1 MCHTTL
7 TSKSSRGTTVSV
19 PRQAVPLPVW
29 VTSDLNAAFTLEE
42 PLVTEADDDRTQE
55 LWRRTKMDN
64 EQMKAH
70 VVDFLL
76 EEA

>member
-7 TSKSSRGTTVSV
+7 TSKSSRGTTTSA

-29 VTSDLNAAFTLEE
+29 VTSDLNAAFILQE
-42 PLVTEADDDRTQE
+42 PLVTQANDGTRE

-70 VVDFLL
+70 IGDFLL
-76 EEA
+76 EET